1 MPERKAGSVMRTIGI
16 SHKTRYWQHYCFSN
30 PPEGFR
36 YERMVDIPWH
46 IARIRVE
53 FLANTK
59 FFLPFAKADL
69 YHTYNGVVANAHPW
83 VIEVESYMPRY
94 ETMSPGNPLYKWALR
109 RLAGPHCKALIFT
122 SQSALHRNRE
132 HLLAA
137 GVDPAKM
144 SVIYRAVEQYEPRGR
159 DADHFTIIFAGN
171 GFFRKGGVELLKAF
185 KRLGRP
191 EARLL
196 IISTLEVDW
205 GVFPEPEVIAW
216 AEKTIA
222 EDPCIT
228 LYRRLPHEELIR
240 HMRAADL
247 FVSTTFQDPFNN
259 TVLEAMGT
267 GLPVICSDV
276 GALPEVAR
284 DGRNGWVLPV
294 ANRTSEEIAEEI
306 TARMVQLMDDAELR
320 VKMGAANAQIIADR
334 FTLAKRNAALT
345 KVYDAALGG

>member
-1 MPERKAGSVMRTIGI
+1 MPDPVTGTVMRTIGI

-30 PPEGFR
+30 PPEGYR
-36 YERMVDIPWH
+36 YARKLDPPWYLMG
-46 IARIRVE
+46 VKNE
-53 FLANTK
+53 FLTNTK
-59 FFLPFAKADL
+59 FFMPFSKADL
-69 YHTYNGVVANAHPW
+69 FHTYNGVVANARPW
-83 VIEVESYMPRY
+83 VIEVEDYMPRY
-94 ETMSPGNPLYKWALR
+94 ETMNPDNPLYKWALR
-109 RLAGPHCKALIFT
+109 RLAGKQCKAMIFT
-122 SQSALHRNRE
+122 SQSAMRRNRE

-144 SVIYRAVEQYEPRGR
+144 SVIYRAVEQYEPQGR

-171 GFFRKGGVELLKAF
+171 GFFRKGGVELIKAF

-191 EARLL
+191 EARLV

-216 AEKTIA
+216 AEKAIA
-222 EDPCIT
+222 EDPRIT

-284 DGRNGWVLPV
+284 DGSNGWVLSV

-306 TARMVQLMDDAELR
+306 TARILQVMDDAGLR
-320 VKMGAANAQIIADR
+320 ARMGAANAGIIADR
-334 FTLAKRNAALT
+334 FTLAVRNAALT